1 MAPAG
6 QLKTA
11 DMIHVHAAT
20 ASFTSSS
27 AAMRAVCANCW
38 AACCAAGPALCIMG
52 LLEWQDVHGRVTPT
66 GQGKQAFNCADQ
78 ANNSIA
84 FAPVT
89 RKEGGYAPI

>member
-1 MAPAG
+1 
-6 QLKTA
+6 
-11 DMIHVHAAT
+11 
-20 ASFTSSS
+20 
-27 AAMRAVCANCW
+27 
-38 AACCAAGPALCIMG
+38 MG